1 MTQRPGPDPTE
12 LLKRVRRIQIRTA
25 HRVSEALAGQY
36 HSAFRGQGIEFE
48 EVRPYQ
54 VGDDVRLIDWN
65 VSARFAEPFIKLFKE
80 ERELVVVLAVDI
92 SGSMEFGSIGST
104 KRELVAE
111 LAATI
116 AVSADRNG
124 DRTGLFL
131 FSDRVEQWLPPRRG
145 PRHTL
150 RIVRDLLAHE
160 APLPAA
166 DRPGTDLEHTLM
178 ELSRVLRKRSV
189 VFVISDF
196 LAPAAGGPHA
206 AEHALRVL
214 RMRHDLVPVVVG
226 DRRERELPDV
236 GMIELKDRETGRAV
250 VLDTSSRRVRR
261 RFADQARLDAEERVR
276 LFRRLRV
283 DPIEISTGQ
292 DFMAALT
299 RSFERRERRR

>member
-1 MTQRPGPDPTE
+1 VTERPGLDPTE

-54 VGDDVRLIDWN
+54 LGDDVRLIDWN
-65 VSARFAEPFIKLFKE
+65 VSARFGEPFVKLFKE
-80 ERELVVVLAVDI
+80 ERELVVVLAVDV
-92 SGSMEFGSIGST
+92 SGSMEFGSVSST

-111 LAATI
+111 LAATV

-150 RIVRDLLAHE
+150 RIVRDLLAHQPPPP
-160 APLPAA
+160 APH
-166 DRPGTDLEHTLM
+166 RPGTDLEHTLM

-196 LAPAAGGPHA
+196 LAPAAGGAHA

-226 DRRERELPDV
+226 DRREREMPDV
-236 GMIELKDRETGRAV
+236 GMIELKDRESGRTL

-261 RFADQARLDAEERVR
+261 RFAEQARQDAEERTR

-283 DPIEISTGQ
+283 DPIEIATGQ
-292 DFMAALT
+292 DFMMALT

>member
-1 MTQRPGPDPTE
+1 MIERPGLDPTE

-54 VGDDVRLIDWN
+54 IGDDVRLIDWN
-65 VSARFAEPFIKLFKE
+65 VSARLAEPFIKLFKE
-80 ERELVVVLAVDI
+80 ERELAVILAVDV
-92 SGSMEFGSIGST
+92 SASMEFGTRLST

-131 FSDRVEQWLPPRRG
+131 FSDRMERWLPPRRG

-160 APLPAA
+160 PPPPSPTRA
-166 DRPGTDLEHTLM
+166 GTDLEPTLM
-178 ELSRVLRKRSV
+178 ELSRVLHKRSV
-189 VFVISDF
+189 VFVVSDF
-196 LAPAAGGPHA
+196 LAPATRGPWA
-206 AEHALRVL
+206 AEHALRLL
-214 RMRHDLVPVVVG
+214 RSKHDLVPVVVG
-226 DRRERELPDV
+226 DPREQELPDV
-236 GMIELKDRETGRAV
+236 GMIELRDGESGRVAV
-250 VLDTSSRRVRR
+250 VDTASRAVRR
-261 RFADQARLDAEERVR
+261 RFAAHARETREQRAR

-283 DPIEISTGQ
+283 EPVEIRTGE
-292 DFMAALT
+292 DFMLALT